1 MHFLSD
7 VLFAVVSS
15 LFRITAES
23 KQKQPWERQ
32 SVSSVRK
39 VWEIGVK
46 ITVFAD
52 WWEEIRFGLDFS
64 AEITK
69 NQGQWRIQGR
79 GWGTQGLPYFWTK
92 LRPEGMRKISFKTV
106 PPSYLRVACPPPSRP
121 PPPTHPLIWRS
132 GSDTEGFKKSGLYG
146 RSKLRVKPVYKRTP
160 TELNRD

>member
-15 LFRITAES
+15 LFRITVES

-32 SVSSVRK
+32 TVSSVRK

-46 ITVFAD
+46 ITVFTD

-69 NQGQWRIQGR
+69 NQGRWRIQGR
-79 GWGTQGLPYFWTK
+79 GWGARGPGPSLFFGPNWGPKGWEKFL
-92 LRPEGMRKISFKTV
+92 LRLS
-106 PPSYLRVACPPPSRP
+106 PPSYLRVAWP
-121 PPPTHPLIWRS
+121 PPPKKLPLIWRS
-132 GSDTEGFKKSGLYG
+132 GSATEGFKKSGLYG

-160 TELNRD
+160 TELSRD

>member
-15 LFRITAES
+15 LFRITAET
-23 KQKQPWERQ
+23 KQKQPWERET
-32 SVSSVRK
+32 VSSVRK

-52 WWEEIRFGLDFS
+52 WWKEIGFGLNYS
-64 AEITK
+64 VEITK

-121 PPPTHPLIWRS
+121 PPPPPQHTPLS
-132 GSDTEGFKKSGLYG
+132 EGLDLTLKGS
-146 RSKLRVKPVYKRTP
+146 R
-160 TELNRD
+160 NRDSTVGRNYEWNLSISGHLRN